1 MPATLDV
8 TAYLGSVGNTVN
20 ISSEDAVIAWRPEP
34 NPILSRRIFP
44 MAEWRK
50 RVEIDVGGRVVA
62 TADVERPESA
72 GPVRV
77 VVNVESGHLPT
88 GSRTRL
94 VDAMFDLPE
103 LQPGDQFEA
112 AVPIGD
118 AEILDRL
125 RQRLADVRTRPA
137 GATCLVEAQLPHPRA
152 MALGRH
158 ARSLI

>member
-1 MPATLDV
+1 
-8 TAYLGSVGNTVN
+8 
-20 ISSEDAVIAWRPEP
+20 
-34 NPILSRRIFP
+34 
-44 MAEWRK
+44 MAEWHK

-103 LQPGDQFEA
+103 LQPGDQLEA

-137 GATCLVEAQLPHPRA
+137 GATCLVEAQFPHPHSV
-152 MALGRH
+152 ALGRH
-158 ARSLI
+158 ARRLV